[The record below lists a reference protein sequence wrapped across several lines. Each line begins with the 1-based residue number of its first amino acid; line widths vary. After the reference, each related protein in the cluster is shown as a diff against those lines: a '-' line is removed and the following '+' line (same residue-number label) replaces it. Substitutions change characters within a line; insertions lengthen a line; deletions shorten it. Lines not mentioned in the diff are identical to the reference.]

1 MTTNHFQTAFL
12 HFVDFSKFNNWNVKQ
27 YVNTNLL
34 KSNFRIEFLAEHL
47 IEQNNK
53 IKPFDFPEKD
63 FAILGVDN
71 KVGIFDAYISK
82 GKEINQPYKKMETG
96 FIAYN
101 PYRINVGS
109 IGLKTEKH
117 QHQYISPAYVVFS
130 CQATLLPEYLFLVF
144 KTNFYNRIIREN
156 TTGSVRQN
164 LSFDNLIKMQIP
176 LPDINTQK
184 ALVQAYQDKM
194 AKADD
199 FEKQANQIDSD
210 IEQYLFEQLG
220 IQIQQTQKAQTGKLR
235 FVNFR
240 DLSRWDVNFSLNK
253 QISSSKNYPI
263 IQFGELISYLQYGLS
278 LKSEKE
284 LVQGIPF
291 LRMNNIFNSELKID
305 NPSLKFVEDNELITK
320 HILEKEDFL
329 FNRTNSKE
337 LVGKTAVFNKE
348 GKFTFASYLIRVK
361 VNSDKANVFFINELF
376 NSSIVRKQIDLISRQ
391 VLGQANINSTELKS
405 FLIPLPH
412 LPTQTQIASYIQTQ
426 KQQQKDRLATASA
439 YRIEALMEFEKAIF
453 K

>member
-1 MTTNHFQTAFL
+1 MGTSNFQTAFL
-12 HFVDFSKFNNWNVKQ
+12 HFVDFSQFNNWNVKQ

-34 KSNFRIEFLAEHL
+34 KSNFKIEFLAEHL

-199 FEKQANQIDSD
+199 LEKQANQNFSGCLDEILGIDSKKTEYPKSKLIFVHSKD
-210 IEQYLFEQLG
+210 IDKWGVHQILNPDTDFSNLYPIRTIQELCKVGSGGTPSRSQSEYYQGSIPWVKTREVVNDIILDTEEHISEQAIADSSAKLYPAGSLIIAMYGQGLTRGRTAKLGVDATTNQACAVLSEIKSDEILTDYLWVYLMNEYDR
-220 IQIQQTQKAQTGKLR
+220 LR
-235 FVNFR
+235 ALASGN
-240 DLSRWDVNFSLNK
+240 NQPNLNGDM
-253 QISSSKNYPI
+253 IKNYP
-263 IQFGELISYLQYGLS
+263 
-278 LKSEKE
+278 
-284 LVQGIPF
+284 VVIP
-291 LRMNNIFNSELKID
+291 D
-305 NPSLKFVEDNELITK
+305 
-320 HILEKEDFL
+320 LEK
-329 FNRTNSKE
+329 
-337 LVGKTAVFNKE
+337 
-348 GKFTFASYLIRVK
+348 
-361 VNSDKANVFFINELF
+361 
-376 NSSIVRKQIDLISRQ
+376 
-391 VLGQANINSTELKS
+391 QA
-405 FLIPLPH
+405 
-412 LPTQTQIASYIQTQ
+412 QIASYIQTQ
-426 KQQQKDRLATASA
+426 KQQQKDSLATASA

>member
-1 MTTNHFQTAFL
+1 MGTSNFQTAFL
-12 HFVDFSKFNNWNVKQ
+12 HFVDFSQFNNWNVKQ

-34 KSNFRIEFLAEHL
+34 KSNFKIEFLAEHL

-199 FEKQANQIDSD
+199 LEKQANQNFSGCLDEILGIDSKKTEYPKSKLIFVHSKD
-210 IEQYLFEQLG
+210 IDKWGVHQILNPDTDFSNLYPIKTIQELCKVGSGGTPSRSQSEYYQGSIPWVKTREVVNDIILDTEEHISEQAIADTSAKLYPAGSLIIAMYGQGLTRGRTAKLG
-220 IQIQQTQKAQTGKLR
+220 IDATTNQACAVLSEIKSDEILTDYLWVYLMNEYDRLR
-235 FVNFR
+235 ALASGN
-240 DLSRWDVNFSLNK
+240 NQPNLNGDM
-253 QISSSKNYPI
+253 IKNYP
-263 IQFGELISYLQYGLS
+263 
-278 LKSEKE
+278 
-284 LVQGIPF
+284 VVIP
-291 LRMNNIFNSELKID
+291 D
-305 NPSLKFVEDNELITK
+305 
-320 HILEKEDFL
+320 LEK
-329 FNRTNSKE
+329 
-337 LVGKTAVFNKE
+337 
-348 GKFTFASYLIRVK
+348 
-361 VNSDKANVFFINELF
+361 
-376 NSSIVRKQIDLISRQ
+376 
-391 VLGQANINSTELKS
+391 QA
-405 FLIPLPH
+405 
-412 LPTQTQIASYIQTQ
+412 QIASYIQTQ
-426 KQQQKDRLATASA
+426 KQQQKDSLATASA

>member
-12 HFVDFSKFNNWNVKQ
+12 HFVDFSQFNNWNVKQ

-34 KSNFRIEFLAEHL
+34 KSNFKIEFLAEHL

-199 FEKQANQIDSD
+199 LEKQANQNFSGCLDEILGIDSKKTEYPKSKLIFVHSKD
-210 IEQYLFEQLG
+210 IDKWGVHQILNPDTDFSNLYPIKTIQELCKVGSGGTPSRSQSEYYQGSIPWVKTREVVNDIILDTEEHISEQAIADTSAKLYPAGSLIIAMYGEGLTRGRTAKLG
-220 IQIQQTQKAQTGKLR
+220 IDATTNQACAVLSEIKSDEILTDYLWVYLMNEYDRLR
-235 FVNFR
+235 ALASGN
-240 DLSRWDVNFSLNK
+240 NQPNLNGDM
-253 QISSSKNYPI
+253 IKNYP
-263 IQFGELISYLQYGLS
+263 
-278 LKSEKE
+278 
-284 LVQGIPF
+284 VVIP
-291 LRMNNIFNSELKID
+291 D
-305 NPSLKFVEDNELITK
+305 
-320 HILEKEDFL
+320 LEK
-329 FNRTNSKE
+329 
-337 LVGKTAVFNKE
+337 
-348 GKFTFASYLIRVK
+348 
-361 VNSDKANVFFINELF
+361 
-376 NSSIVRKQIDLISRQ
+376 
-391 VLGQANINSTELKS
+391 QA
-405 FLIPLPH
+405 
-412 LPTQTQIASYIQTQ
+412 QIASYIQTQ
-426 KQQQKDRLATASA
+426 KQHQKDNLTAAAA
-439 YRIEALMEFEKAIF
+439 YRTEALIEFERAIF
-453 K
+453 Q

>member
-1 MTTNHFQTAFL
+1 MGTSNFQTAFL
-12 HFVDFSKFNNWNVKQ
+12 HFVDFSQFNNWNVKQ

-34 KSNFRIEFLAEHL
+34 KSNFKIEFLAEHL

-130 CQATLLPEYLFLVF
+130 CQTTLLPEYLFLVF

-184 ALVQAYQDKM
+184 ALAQAYQDKM
-194 AKADD
+194 AKADEL
-199 FEKQANQIDSD
+199 EKQANQIDSD

-220 IQIQQTQKAQTGKLR
+220 IEIQQTQKVQTGKLQ

-240 DLSRWDVNFSLNK
+240 DLNLWGVVSQDAITAETIFKSNQFKNKPITNFFEINPTT
-253 QISSSKNYPI
+253 QIPSNQI
-263 IQFGELISYLQYGLS
+263 ISF
-278 LKSEKE
+278 
-284 LVQGIPF
+284 IP
-291 LRMNNIFNSELKID
+291 M
-305 NPSLKFVEDNELITK
+305 
-320 HILEKEDFL
+320 
-329 FNRTNSKE
+329 
-337 LVGKTAVFNKE
+337 
-348 GKFTFASYLIRVK
+348 
-361 VNSDKANVFFINELF
+361 ANVSDIYGEI
-376 NSSIVRKQIDLISRQ
+376 SIYDKQTLKPNYTKFKENDLIWAKITPCMENGKSAIASN
-391 VLGQANINSTELKS
+391 LENGFGFGSTEFHVLRAKNKDFSIHLLHSLLRTSHLRKIATQYFTGSAGQQRVPKS
-405 FLIPLPH
+405 FLKALTLPV
-412 LPTQTQIASYIQTQ
+412 LNLEIQTKILTYIQTQ
-426 KQQQKDRLATASA
+426 KQQQKDSLATASA

>member
-1 MTTNHFQTAFL
+1 MGTSNFQTAFL
-12 HFVDFSKFNNWNVKQ
+12 HFVDFSQFNNWNVKQ

-34 KSNFRIEFLAEHL
+34 KSNFKIEFLAEHL

-199 FEKQANQIDSD
+199 LEKQANQNFSGCLDEILGIDSKKTEYPKSKLIFVHSKD
-210 IEQYLFEQLG
+210 IDKWGVHQILNPDTDFSNLYPIRTIQELCKVGSGGTPSRSQSEYYQGSIPWVKTGEVVNDIILDTEEHISEQAIADSSAKLYPAGSLIIAMYGQGLTRGRTAKLGVDATTNQACAVLSEIKSDEILTDYLWVYLMNEYDR
-220 IQIQQTQKAQTGKLR
+220 LR
-235 FVNFR
+235 ALASGN
-240 DLSRWDVNFSLNK
+240 NQPNLNGDM
-253 QISSSKNYPI
+253 IKNYP
-263 IQFGELISYLQYGLS
+263 
-278 LKSEKE
+278 
-284 LVQGIPF
+284 VVIP
-291 LRMNNIFNSELKID
+291 D
-305 NPSLKFVEDNELITK
+305 
-320 HILEKEDFL
+320 LEK
-329 FNRTNSKE
+329 
-337 LVGKTAVFNKE
+337 
-348 GKFTFASYLIRVK
+348 
-361 VNSDKANVFFINELF
+361 
-376 NSSIVRKQIDLISRQ
+376 
-391 VLGQANINSTELKS
+391 QA
-405 FLIPLPH
+405 
-412 LPTQTQIASYIQTQ
+412 QIASYIQTQ
-426 KQQQKDRLATASA
+426 KQQQKDSLATASA